1 VAIERTLKKDITRK
15 GIDINLYSDI
25 VIKKMGL
32 NMDEAMT
39 LREISKELSL
49 SHQKDGQIYHR
60 TICILEKNQ
69 AFKRMLRS

>member
-1 VAIERTLKKDITRK
+1 MAIERTLKKDITRK

-39 LREISKELSL
+39 LREISKELNL

-60 TICILEKNQ
+60 TICILEKI
-69 AFKRMLRS
+69 KP